1 MLSRL
6 IYPAILTGLY
16 FGLNLIIY
24 KRLKSWFSN
33 KPYWR
38 IIRLIYFVSISIVL
52 GGLIQMSIRFLDPPI
67 NPSVLANWFIG
78 FSFSIMVGKLLYG
91 IILIIDS
98 LFGLPWTLFQK
109 LKGKTHEPSK
119 GRRNFVKTT
128 SVVVAGLPFLSLI
141 QGITFGKY
149 DYQVRKVVL
158 KFPDLPKAFHGFKIA
173 QISDIHSGSFDS
185 ISEVKKGV
193 ELVNQQGADLI
204 AFTGDLVNAR
214 TKEIKPFLNVFN
226 KLKAPHGVMS
236 TKGNHDYGLYYKW
249 PSEEAHQQDQLDMEE
264 AHRALGFDLLN
275 NTNRIIEKDG
285 EQISVVGVEN
295 WGKTPFPQ
303 IGDIDAA
310 LKGTEK
316 TPFTVLLSHDPSHWE
331 QVVID
336 HKKHVHL
343 TLSGHTHGM
352 QFGVEIPGFLKWSPV
367 QYRYPRWAGLYTEKN
382 QHLYVNR
389 GFGFIGFPGRVGIRP
404 EITVFELQVEA

>member
-24 KRLKSWFSN
+24 RRLNAWYYD
-33 KPYWR
+33 KPYWSKV
-38 IIRLIYFVSISIVL
+38 RLTFFISVFIVL
-52 GGLIQMSIRFLDPPI
+52 AGLIQMSFRFIDPPI
-67 NPSVLANWFIG
+67 NPKPFVNWFIG
-78 FSFSIMVGKLLYG
+78 FSFSLMVGKLLFG
-91 IILIIDS
+91 IVLILDYIIG
-98 LFGLPWTLFQK
+98 FPWDVFQK
-109 LKGKTHEPSK
+109 LMGKTNQPSA
-119 GRRNFVKTT
+119 GRRTFVKTT
-128 SVVVAGLPFLSLI
+128 GIVFAGLPFLSLI

-149 DYQVRKVVL
+149 DYQVRKITL

-173 QISDIHSGSFDS
+173 QISDIHSGSFDN
-185 ISEVKKGV
+185 INEVQRGID
-193 ELVNQQGADLI
+193 LVNEQGADLI
-204 AFTGDLVNAR
+204 AFTGDLVNNR
-214 TKEIKPFLNVFN
+214 TEEVAPFLNVFN

-236 TKGNHDYGLYYKW
+236 TKGNHDYGLYYNW
-249 PSEEAHQQDQLDMEE
+249 PSQEAHQQDQADMEK
-264 AHRALGFDLLN
+264 AHRDLGFDLLN
-275 NTNRIIEKDG
+275 NTNRIIEKSG
-285 EQISVVGVEN
+285 EQISIVGVEN

-331 QVVID
+331 QVVLQ
-336 HKKHVHL
+336 HKKHIHL

-404 EITVFELQVEA
+404 EITVFELQTDA